1 MGKSIILKV
10 SLVFINLLLNKAL
23 AQSNQFY
30 YHKTPGPVD
39 EGAPVRISQLIFT
52 TQQIQSGILFF
63 RDKGE
68 VSYQETEMLFEGGE
82 WYGTIPGNRVTLI
95 GIEYITILTTVDGG
109 RIALPLIDDP
119 FSNPIE
125 IKVTNLKNN
134 NEQKPSE
141 DLKADFSNK
150 DILILSPENR
160 SVTRPSEVVI
170 SVSLFNAPNIDRS
183 DFQIFLDD
191 RDYTSQ
197 AIISGDVL
205 SLVPDEKVEFG
216 SHSIRINFQ
225 TTYGMPID
233 PLVWTF
239 SVSKGAELIYEDF
252 KYNGSF
258 IRKESATSASSV
270 DINESEFS
278 GKIHTELSW
287 IKTRYN
293 FRKSS
298 RHSKFSQPVDRS
310 SLFLQVTDYLK
321 INDGDI
327 YPVISPYILSGKKV
341 IGRNVNIEIPIGFGF
356 DGLNLFGRSFFA
368 FDFQGSVDIKTVSG
382 LLSRSVQ
389 YQRGVDRA
397 YELLTND
404 TKIDDL
410 GNKVYLLDRK
420 GYTFPRKINSSRL
433 TFNFN
438 NRLSA
443 GFHFM
448 KAKDDY
454 EKIKIFAAENSLF
467 TVDSSIFGD
476 SLSSQFTLTQFV
488 NALANID
495 TIQIKEKNWSDGNP
509 QENLALGFDLET
521 SLDNRKIILQLGW
534 NMSFTNYNIWAGA
547 ASKDS
552 LDLLM
557 DTITD
562 GKLMGNYEVSQLGDF
577 IDAYKSIFTI
587 NPLYMSPILPI
598 DPILAEENSLRA
610 ILNMPAS
617 AYFLRLKGS
626 YSFNNLSVEYR
637 QLGPEYRSF
646 GNPYLTNNIREFSIN
661 DRLSLLGRRL
671 MFVIGYK
678 YRDNKLSDLVA
689 HPVATKTISLN
700 TTLVPGTGAPS
711 IILNVQSIGRTNGID
726 SIDTDRYGNYLGD
739 NRENSNALNIMA
751 SVNIPGNFDHFSSTT
766 SININTI
773 TYNDNLK
780 AERKQDYFFQKSETQ
795 SLSATIST
803 RFNIPLNMTT
813 AFNQTKIS
821 VPFIDENNIANKQ
834 VNTWTSTTF
843 SAQYRLS
850 NNKLRIRG
858 GLDYTTNGV
867 EDSSSIELY
876 GGRLGCDW
884 DIFKNLALNFNSS
897 LRYSYASNIW
907 TQNSSGFNLS
917 LGYRF

>member
-1 MGKSIILKV
+1 M
-10 SLVFINLLLNKAL
+10 N
-23 AQSNQFY
+23 
-30 YHKTPGPVD
+30 

-52 TQQIQSGILFF
+52 TKQIQSGILFF
-63 RDKGE
+63 KDKGE
-68 VSYQETEMLFEGGE
+68 VSYQETEMFFEGGE
-82 WYGTIPGNRVTLI
+82 WHGIIPGNRVTLR
-95 GIEYITILTTVDGG
+95 GLEYLTILTTVDGG

-119 FSNPIE
+119 FSDPLE

-134 NEQKPSE
+134 NEQKLSD
-141 DLKADFSNK
+141 DLEADFSNK

-160 SVTRPSEVVI
+160 SVSRPDEVVI
-170 SVSLFNAPNIDRS
+170 SVSLFNALNVDRS
-183 DFQIFLDD
+183 DFQIFVDE
-191 RDYTSQ
+191 REYTSQ
-197 AIISGDVL
+197 TIISGDVL
-205 SLVPDEKVEFG
+205 SLVLDEKIEFG
-216 SHSIRINFQ
+216 SHRIKVNFK

-239 SVSKGAELIYEDF
+239 SVSKGAENIYENF

-258 IRKESATSASSV
+258 VRTESATSASSV

-278 GKIHTELSW
+278 GKISTELSW
-287 IKTRYN
+287 IKTRFN
-293 FRKSS
+293 FRRSS
-298 RHSKFSQPVDRS
+298 RHSNFAQPLDRS
-310 SLFLQVTDYLK
+310 SLFLQITDYLK
-321 INDGDI
+321 INNGDI

-341 IGRNVNIEIPIGFGF
+341 IGRNVNIEIPLGFGF
-356 DGLNLFGRSFFA
+356 DGLNLFGKSFFA
-368 FDFQGSVDIKTVSG
+368 FDFQGSLDLKTVSG
-382 LLSRSVQ
+382 LLSSSVQ
-389 YQRGVDRA
+389 YQKGVDRA
-397 YELLTND
+397 YKLLTND

-410 GNKVYLLDRK
+410 GNKIYLLDRK
-420 GYTFPRKINSSRL
+420 GYTFPRKINSGRL
-433 TFNFN
+433 SFNFN

-454 EKIKIFAAENSLF
+454 EKINIFAHENSLF
-467 TVDSSIFGD
+467 TVDNSMFGD
-476 SLSSQFTLTQFV
+476 SLSSQYSLTQFIDL
-488 NALANID
+488 LANND

-557 DTITD
+557 DTIPD
-562 GKLMGNYEVSQLGDF
+562 GKLLGNYEVSQLGDF

-587 NPLYMSPILPI
+587 NPLYMAPILPI

-610 ILNMPAS
+610 IFNMPAS

-626 YSFNNLSVEYR
+626 YSFNNLSIEYR

-689 HPVATKTISLN
+689 HPVASKTISLN
-700 TTLVPGTGAPS
+700 TTLVPGTSAPS
-711 IILNVQSIGRTNGID
+711 IILNVQSISRTNGID
-726 SIDTDRYGNYLGD
+726 SVDTDRYGNYLGD

-751 SVNIPGNFDHFSSTT
+751 SVNIPGNFNNFSSTT
-766 SININTI
+766 SINMNTI
-773 TYNDNLK
+773 TYKDNLE

-803 RFNIPLNMTT
+803 RFNIPLNTTT

-821 VPFIDENNIANKQ
+821 VPFIDENNIAKKQ
-834 VNTWTSTTF
+834 INTWTSITF
-843 SAQYRLS
+843 SAQYRLY

-858 GLDYTTNGV
+858 GLDFTTNGM
-867 EDSSSIELY
+867 EDNSSIELY

-884 DIFKNLALNFNSS
+884 DVFKKLTLNFSSS
-897 LRYSYASNIW
+897 LRYSYASNLW
-907 TQNSSGFNLS
+907 TQNSSGINLS